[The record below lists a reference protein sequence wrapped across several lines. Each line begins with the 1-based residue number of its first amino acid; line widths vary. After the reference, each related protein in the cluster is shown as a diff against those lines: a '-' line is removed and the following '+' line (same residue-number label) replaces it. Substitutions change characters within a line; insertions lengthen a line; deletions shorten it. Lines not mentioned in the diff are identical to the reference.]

1 MAKADVLFIHNNFP
15 GQFGFIA
22 TALKQR
28 GMRCIAIGSQ
38 TAKSADIPVRRWKL
52 PGGSTPG
59 IFPIATRAEADLI
72 RGRAA
77 AEVALGLKKE
87 GFDPQLIIA
96 HPGWGETSMMIEVF
110 PKARQILHGEFYYM
124 SEGGDAGFDPEFG
137 ALTQEDRF
145 RIAAKN
151 ATMAMAYV
159 EADRIVSPTPFQAAS
174 FPKTL
179 RRRIGIIHEGV
190 DVDAIKPRDGVK
202 LQIKDGP
209 TLDRSTPVVTFI
221 NRHFEPLRGY
231 HVFMRA
237 LPEFM
242 AARPDAHVVMIG
254 SAEGRGYGAEC
265 KTGTWKDTYLAE
277 VRDRIDM
284 NRIHFVGK
292 VAHNWMLDALNVS
305 AAHVY
310 YTYPFV
316 LSWSLL
322 EAMASECLVLGS
334 DTAPVRDVI
343 KDGVNGRLIDFFDPA
358 ALSRALVEACERP
371 QDFTHL
377 RKAARKT
384 VVEGYDQTRI
394 CRPAWLKLI
403 DEIMALGPR

>member
-1 MAKADVLFIHNNFP
+1 MAEADVLFIHNNFP
-15 GQFGFIA
+15 GQLGFIA

-28 GMRCIAIGSQ
+28 GLRCMAIGSQ
-38 TAKSADIPVRRWKL
+38 TAKSAEIPVRNWTIPSGTS
-52 PGGSTPG
+52 PGL
-59 IFPIATRAEADLI
+59 FPLATRMEADLI
-72 RGRAA
+72 RGHAA
-77 AEVALGLKKE
+77 AEQAIALRDE
-87 GFDPQLIIA
+87 GFDPLLIVG
-96 HPGWGETSMMIEVF
+96 HPGWGETSLMMEIF
-110 PKARQILHGEFYYM
+110 PKARQILHGELYYN

-151 ATMAMAYV
+151 ATMAMAYL

-179 RRRIGIIHEGV
+179 RRRMSVIHEGV
-190 DVDAIKPRDGVK
+190 DIDAIKPRVGVT
-202 LQIKDGP
+202 LEIKDGP

-237 LPEFM
+237 LPAFM
-242 AARPDAHVVMIG
+242 AARPDAHIVMIG
-254 SAEGRGYGAEC
+254 GDEGRGYGMEC
-265 KTGTWKDTYLAE
+265 KTGTWKETYLAE

-284 NRIHFVGK
+284 KRIHFVGK
-292 VAHNWMLDALNVS
+292 VAHNWMLNALNIS

-322 EAMASECLVLGS
+322 EAMATECLVLGS

-343 KDGVNGRLIDFFDPA
+343 QDGVNGRLLDFFDPA
-358 ALSRALVEACERP
+358 ALSRALVDACERP

-384 VVEGYDQTRI
+384 IVEGYDQKRI
-394 CRPAWLKLI
+394 CRPAWLTLI
-403 DEIMALGPR
+403 DEVMALGPR